1 MTSIDESALVRRL
14 SADGVAVVDARMERT
29 LWGLYYLDRRLIVIN
44 DRLGQRQRIHALLH
58 ESVHHLRADDGPQ
71 SQCVEDRVDEEV
83 ATMLI
88 DPDEYRISE
97 DRYGWDVPSLALDLG
112 VCQRT
117 VRAYRRHLRRARGL

>member
-1 MTSIDESALVRRL
+1 ML
-14 SADGVAVVDARMERT
+14 DARMERT
-29 LWGLYYLDRRLIVIN
+29 LWGLYYRDRRLIVIN

-58 ESVHHLRADDGPQ
+58 ESVHHLRDDDGPQ
-71 SQCVEDRVDEEV
+71 SRHVEERIDEEV